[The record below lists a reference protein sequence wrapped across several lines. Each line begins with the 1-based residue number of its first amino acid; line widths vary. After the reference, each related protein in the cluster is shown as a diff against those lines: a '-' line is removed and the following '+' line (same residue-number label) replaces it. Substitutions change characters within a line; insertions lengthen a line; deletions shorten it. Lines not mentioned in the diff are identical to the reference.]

1 VGGTVVSEDS
11 PIVKEVR
18 DRAMA
23 ISERF
28 GHDLHRYAEHLRQ
41 REQEHRERVV
51 NQITVVASPASPR
64 SADH

>member
-1 VGGTVVSEDS
+1 MGGVVMNEDS

-18 DRAMA
+18 DRATE

-41 REQEHRERVV
+41 REQEHPDRVV
-51 NQITVVASPASPR
+51 NQITVVASPTGPR
-64 SADH
+64 HAGR